1 MSSSRSGSESP
12 DTNFDALFVGSGVIG
27 LASAWR
33 AAQGGARVCVLER
46 AEPPAGAT
54 NVAAG
59 MLAPVGE
66 LSFGERD
73 LLAMMLASGA
83 LWPDFVA
90 EVEAASGL
98 STGFRTTGA
107 LHLALD
113 RDEAGELRRR
123 HELQRELGLEAEW
136 LTPTACRELEPGLTP
151 TFVGG
156 VLAAGDFSVDPR
168 ALARALAAAL
178 RAAGGELRTGTEV
191 FDGLWDGQRLAGVR
205 AAPSQSQPHVL
216 SNPVGDKGHGVD
228 VRADAV
234 VLCNGA
240 WSGQT
245 SWLPEHA
252 RPKVRPVKGEVIE
265 LRPREGDP
273 VPMERIIASERIYLV
288 PRTDGRMIAGATQ
301 EERGF
306 DTTVTAGGV
315 HELLREAYRVLPD
328 VAEMELVGMVAGLR
342 PGTPD
347 NLPIVGRGAVDG
359 LVLATGHFRNGI
371 MLAPITA
378 DAVAATLAGRP
389 VPEPMALADP
399 ARSSLVPHTATS
411 DEHPRSQFG
420 GSGESR
426 VEVTR

>member
-1 MSSSRSGSESP
+1 MS
-12 DTNFDALFVGSGVIG
+12 FDAAFVGGGVIG

-33 AAQGGARVCVLER
+33 AAQAGARVCVLER

-83 LWPDFVA
+83 LWADFVA

-98 STGFRTTGA
+98 PTGFRTTGA
-107 LHLALD
+107 LHVALD

-136 LTPTACRELEPGLTP
+136 LTPTRCRELEPGLTP

-178 RAAGGELRTGTEV
+178 REAGGELRTGTEV
-191 FDGLWDGQRLAGVR
+191 VDGLWDGERLVGVR
-205 AAPSQSQPHVL
+205 C
-216 SNPVGDKGHGVD
+216 GED
-228 VRADAV
+228 VHADAV

-245 SWLPEHA
+245 SWLPEGA

-265 LRPREGDP
+265 LRPREGEA
-273 VPMERIIASERIYLV
+273 VPAERIIASERIYLV
-288 PRTDGRMIAGATQ
+288 PRTDGRLIAGATQ

-306 DTTVTAGGV
+306 DAAVTAGGV

-328 VAEMELVGMVAGLR
+328 VAEMELIGMVAGLR

-371 MLAPITA
+371 MLTPITA
-378 DAVAATLAGRP
+378 DAVAATLAGKP
-389 VPEPMALADP
+389 VPALMTPADP
-399 ARSSLVPHTATS
+399 NRSSLVTHRATKEEGLAG
-411 DEHPRSQFG
+411 EHPL
-420 GSGESR
+420 
-426 VEVTR
+426 EVAR